1 MMILKAIAH
10 KVHIPVEVIRA
21 VFPGKLISC
30 FAHITWPTHSPNL
43 AVPDYYFFSGYV
55 KSKVHKTHPAELVN

>member
-1 MMILKAIAH
+1 MILKATAQNG
-10 KVHIPVEVIRA
+10 HIFVEVIRA

-43 AVPDYYFFSGYV
+43 AIPDFFFSAYV
-55 KSKVHKTHPAELVN
+55 KSKVHKTHPVELVN